1 VSPTKRT
8 STTRR
13 TSKRPGRPALSK
25 EDKKAWFTTWQASSG
40 VRHYALAKHEDSD
53 LYLTDVFLPCEGYIG
68 SALDN
73 TGTEM
78 VVTCVSCLTSTF
90 KLQCDAMNRD
100 AIDHLDD
107 SDLLD
112 YFLDHDA
119 MAPGF
124 NPR

>member
-1 VSPTKRT
+1 MSPTKRT
-8 STTRR
+8 STTKR
-13 TSKRPGRPALSK
+13 TSKPLTDEER
-25 EDKKAWFTTWQASSG
+25 KAWLTTWQSSDG
-40 VRHYALAKHEDSD
+40 VRHYALAKYEDED
-53 LYLTDVFLPCEGYIG
+53 GDTYLCDVFTPCEGYIG
-68 SALDN
+68 DALDN

-78 VVTCVSCLTSTF
+78 VVTCVRCLSSTF
-90 KLQCDAMNRD
+90 KLQCNVMERD

-124 NPR
+124 NPW